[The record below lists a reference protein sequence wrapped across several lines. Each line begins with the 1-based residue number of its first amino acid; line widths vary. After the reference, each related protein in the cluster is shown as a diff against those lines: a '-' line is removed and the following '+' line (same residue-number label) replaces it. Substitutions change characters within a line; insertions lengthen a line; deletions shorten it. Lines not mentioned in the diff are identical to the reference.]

1 MSCHFQ
7 EPNTINNA
15 EAKLIFNWY
24 TIVSSKFSVNHFKSL
39 SNYKGN
45 TTKKKKIGLFQP
57 IYFEGLFKMV
67 AIAYNFVQQTE
78 VGENYNTLIS
88 TVIKNL

>member
-1 MSCHFQ
+1 M
-7 EPNTINNA
+7 PITINNA
-15 EAKLIFNWY
+15 DAKLIFNWY
-24 TIVSSKFSVNHFKSL
+24 TIVSSKYSVNHFKSL

-45 TTKKKKIGLFQP
+45 TTKKKKKIGLFQH
-57 IYFEGLFKMV
+57 IYFEGLLKMV

-78 VGENYNTLIS
+78 VGENYNTPIS